1 MKTNV
6 RFSTLQGRKDDAK
19 FHSVAE
25 FCRIV
30 ANDVNLDIYGYF
42 SSFYAAFIAD
52 TSSERKHESE
62 SGTDFVKR
70 VMNNAYMKAKSTPT
84 KVLKETELYKIF
96 SSKNQLFK
104 LVRTINPCFYDT
116 ENKHQFA
123 KNKVVAFNAAKFSTE
138 KINDFVTAG
147 CVSVVLDIPESK
159 YFPNGKQLTILTKCY
174 KTENGSFS
182 NDATLQ
188 HYYTKLSSE
197 RKQRKEK
204 FADIAESSIYYLD
217 ANENICTLVAND
229 KMNFQMMYAY
239 ISEYAQRKNIAKV
252 SLQQEKERKEN
263 FQKKTLKAQQ
273 KFDAGISKAFNALL
287 DYRNKVAKEN
297 KYQYIADENTRNL
310 VVAGFI
316 KLTTEYKAACQKR
329 FADWKESENGF
340 LQDTANVVRLLTIQ
354 PAPKADAKKASTK
367 KGAAKKGTAKKAA

>member
-19 FHSVAE
+19 IHSVAE

-30 ANDVNLDIYGYF
+30 ANDVNVDVYGYF
-42 SSFYAAFIAD
+42 ASFYAAFIAD

-62 SGTDFVKR
+62 SGSEYVKR

-84 KVLKETELYKIF
+84 KVLKETELFKVF

-104 LVRTINPCFYDT
+104 LVRTISPCFYDT

-123 KNKVVAFNAAKFSTE
+123 KNKVIAFNAEKFSTE

-147 CVSVVLDIPESK
+147 YVSVVLDIPVSK

-174 KTENGSFS
+174 KTENGTFS

-188 HYYTKLSSE
+188 HYYTNLSEE

-204 FADIAESSIYYLD
+204 FADIAESSVYYLD

-229 KMNFQMMYAY
+229 KMNFRLMYAY
-239 ISEYAQRKNIAKV
+239 ISEYAQRNIAKV

-273 KFDAGISKAFNALL
+273 KFDAGISKAFNTLL

-297 KYQYIADENTRNL
+297 KNQYIADENARNL

-316 KLTTEYKAACQKR
+316 KLTTEYKVACQKR
-329 FADWKESENGF
+329 FADWKETENEF
-340 LQDTANVVRLLTIQ
+340 LKDTGKVVQLLTIQ
-354 PAPKADAKKASTK
+354 PVQPKAASKKKGVAKKE
-367 KGAAKKGTAKKAA
+367 TAKKAA